1 MKLIL
6 AGGALLMMTAG
17 AAFAQG
23 TTSTTTSNPNTTN
36 PSTMTPATM
45 APGNPAPGT
54 TAPVANGSG
63 AMAPNAMRM
72 ATPGSAPTR
81 QPTNPVVQTP
91 GATVNTT
98 AQSNAS
104 PSPSAMQTH
113 DSTSRTAAAPVPGRN
128 SFTMGQARRRI
139 ASAGFTNVKDLKK
152 DDQGIWRGQATK
164 DGASK
169 SVALDYQGNVVG
181 Q

>member
-1 MKLIL
+1 MKLTL
-6 AGGALLMMTAG
+6 AGGALLLMTAG

-23 TTSTTTSNPNTTN
+23 TTGTTSNPN
-36 PSTMTPATM
+36 STSPNSTSQGSM

-54 TAPVANGSG
+54 TAGSG

-72 ATPGSAPTR
+72 GTPPTR
-81 QPTNPVVQTP
+81 QATNPVVQTP
-91 GATVNTT
+91 SASVNTT
-98 AQSNAS
+98 AQTNAS
-104 PSPSAMQTH
+104 PSPSAVQTH
-113 DSTSRTAAAPVPGRN
+113 DTTSRTAAAPVPGRN
-128 SFTMGQARRRI
+128 SFTMGQARGRI
-139 ASAGFTNVKDLKK
+139 TSAGFTNVKDLKK

>member
-1 MKLIL
+1 MKLTL

-36 PSTMTPATM
+36 PSTMAPATM

-54 TAPVANGSG
+54 SAPVTPGSG
-63 AMAPNAMRM
+63 ATAPNAMRM
-72 ATPGSAPTR
+72 GTPPAR
-81 QPTNPVVQTP
+81 QATNPVVQAP

-98 AQSNAS
+98 AQSSSS
-104 PSPSAMQTH
+104 PSPSAVQTH
-113 DSTSRTAAAPVPGRN
+113 DTTSRTAAAPVPGRN

>member
-1 MKLIL
+1 MKLTL

-23 TTSTTTSNPNTTN
+23 TTSTTTSNPNTTS
-36 PSTMTPATM
+36 PGTMAPATM
-45 APGNPAPGT
+45 APGNPAPGSS
-54 TAPVANGSG
+54 APVANGSG
-63 AMAPNAMRM
+63 AMAPNATRM
-72 ATPGSAPTR
+72 GTPPAR
-81 QPTNPVVQTP
+81 QATNPVVQSP
-91 GATVNTT
+91 SASVNTT
-98 AQSNAS
+98 AQSNSS
-104 PSPSAMQTH
+104 PSPSAVQTH
-113 DSTSRTAAAPVPGRN
+113 DTISRTAAAPVPGRN
-128 SFTMGQARRRI
+128 SFTAGEARRRI